1 MLHATDVIPNMT
13 TIIIAVFAFQLA
25 GCAYHPP
32 AGDQTCFGYLRNKK
46 EGKPTEPAG
55 AWEVPRCHW
64 ILRSWTHGIFPPL
77 EWETEAPFASTV
89 LIEWSFSMFARE
101 G

>member
-13 TIIIAVFAFQLA
+13 TIIIAVFVFQLA

-32 AGDQTCFGYLRNKK
+32 AGDQTCLGYLRGKK
-46 EGKPTEPAG
+46 RKVSQWKQQHGNDCKMRLDRRWG
-55 AWEVPRCHW
+55 
-64 ILRSWTHGIFPPL
+64 THGIFPPL

-89 LIEWSFSMFARE
+89 LVEWSFSMFGA
-101 G
+101 